1 MQKLNGYAKEFISNL
16 LVQKPF
22 RELQSA
28 KITYLFV
35 RIVKKNR
42 KSIDKTYSTLIIRV
56 WATCK
61 MFQ

>member
-28 KITYLFV
+28 KITFFFV
-35 RIVKKNR
+35 KIVIKNKSTER
-42 KSIDKTYSTLIIRV
+42 KLTFIDII
-56 WATCK
+56 AYK
-61 MFQ
+61 